1 MMNPV
6 FSIAHMRRMI
16 PVFNTVVHRL
26 QEAITMRVAGAGPA
40 GAELDMLM
48 WMGRT
53 ALELVGQAGLGY
65 SFDPLVSDSE
75 DEFGAA
81 VKAIQCVFCV
91 FVSRSQPALISTAPS
106 HCSTLG
112 RPALSRVNYLRR
124 LVPYLP
130 TRGKA
135 LQRWILERIPNRD
148 IQRVKE
154 LVDIMHRCSVK
165 IFEGKKAALAA
176 GDESVTRQV
185 GEGKDIMSILSEF
198 DCGRYVKLRLTLY
211 GRT

>member
-81 VKAIQCVFCV
+81 VKAIQCAFCD
-91 FVSRSQPALISTAPS
+91 FISRTQLALTSTHPFTLLHTRQARAFARQLSPAARPIPAEARQGSAALDPRTDPQPRHTAHQRARRHHAS
-106 HCSTLG
+106 LLG
-112 RPALSRVNYLRR
+112 QDLRGQEGGAR
-124 LVPYLP
+124 RGRRERYASGG
-130 TRGKA
+130 RGKGHH
-135 LQRWILERIPNRD
+135 EY
-148 IQRVKE
+148 
-154 LVDIMHRCSVK
+154 
-165 IFEGKKAALAA
+165 FE
-176 GDESVTRQV
+176 
-185 GEGKDIMSILSEF
+185 
-198 DCGRYVKLRLTLY
+198 
-211 GRT
+211 